1 MTRRAALTGNQLNV
15 RMERDGQVVQQV
27 NAEINLPNLLATVF
41 ANTRRDS
48 GEIPFAVG
56 KDGHLYAP
64 NEADRAKLATLDV
77 SRVDDT
83 PGTKRAGNWIVVTM
97 PDRSGAGLRFGTIAL
112 AGMVPLSG
120 RLTRNLT
127 DLKDGVGRI
136 AQGDYSARVPVKSR
150 DEI

>member
-1 MTRRAALTGNQLNV
+1 EGPPPSAANLQPAPAAPAVPVAPAKPMTRRAALSGNQLNV
-15 RMERDGQVVQQV
+15 RMERDGEVVQQV

-77 SRVDDT
+77 SRVDEK
-83 PGTKRAGNWIVVTM
+83 PGTKRVDNWIVVTM
-97 PDRSGAGLRFGTIAL
+97 PDRSG
-112 AGMVPLSG
+112 
-120 RLTRNLT
+120 
-127 DLKDGVGRI
+127 
-136 AQGDYSARVPVKSR
+136 
-150 DEI
+150 